1 MKSKQIALFETE
13 NKNGFLFGFTDNYIK
28 VKIPFSKKSIRRK
41 EKIELI
47 SFEENGNIN
56 AKVI

>member
-1 MKSKQIALFETE
+1 MALFETE